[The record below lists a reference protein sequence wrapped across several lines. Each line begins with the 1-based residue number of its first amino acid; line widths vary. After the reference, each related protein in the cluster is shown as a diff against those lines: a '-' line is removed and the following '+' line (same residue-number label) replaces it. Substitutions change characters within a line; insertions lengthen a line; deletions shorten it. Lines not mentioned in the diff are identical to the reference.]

1 MIRTVDILRK
11 KRDGLALSREE
22 IDTFIEGVADGSVP
36 DYQISAFTMAV
47 FFQNMTEEELYHMT
61 MAMVRYGDQLDLS
74 QIRSMP
80 VDKHSTGGVGDKVSL
95 VLGPLVASAGV
106 PVSKMSGRSLGHTG
120 GTIDKL
126 ESIPG
131 FDCELSKEAFVRQL
145 NEIGV
150 GIIAQSGNL
159 APADKRM
166 YAIRDV
172 TATVENTA
180 LIAASVVSKK
190 LASGNRNIVFDVKV
204 GRGAFMKTEPR
215 ALDLARTMVDLVERA
230 GGRAVA
236 VISRMDEP
244 LGREVGNANEVREA
258 IATLNNAGPSDL
270 TGLCLSLGSQ
280 MLVMTGAADSEQQGQ
295 ALLQEKLENGQALE
309 KFRQMVAAQGGDPR
323 VADDPGLLPQP
334 VHSLDVTSDR
344 TGWVNGL
351 DAMRVGQASGI
362 LGAGRR
368 RKEDPV
374 DHSAGITVHKKCG
387 DQVASGDVLCSLF
400 WSGDDVDA
408 QEAADVVREA
418 YTIQETVPQA
428 RPVVLR
434 VVTGSA
440 AAQTGEQT
448 T

>member
-1 MIRTVDILRK
+1 MRTVDILRK
-11 KRDGLALSREE
+11 KRDGLALSQEE
-22 IDTFIEGVADGSVP
+22 IDTFIRGVADGSIP

-61 MAMVRYGDQLDLS
+61 MAMVRNGDQLDLS
-74 QIRSMP
+74 QIRDMP

-95 VLGPLVASAGV
+95 ILGPLVASAGV

-131 FDCELSKEAFVRQL
+131 FNCELSKEAFIRQL
-145 NEIGV
+145 NDIGV

-190 LASGNRNIVFDVKV
+190 LASGNKNIVFDVKV
-204 GRGAFMKTEPR
+204 GKGAFMKTEPR
-215 ALDLARTMVDLVERA
+215 AYDLARTMVDLVERA

-236 VISRMDEP
+236 VISRMDQP
-244 LGREVGNANEVREA
+244 LGLEVGNANEVREA
-258 IATLNNAGPSDL
+258 ILTLKNEGPSDL
-270 TGLCLSLGSQ
+270 TTLCLALGSQ
-280 MLVMTGAADSEQQGQ
+280 MLVMTGAADSEDS
-295 ALLQEKLENGQALE
+295 ARSMLKEKLESGQALE
-309 KFRQMVAAQGGDPR
+309 KFRQMVGAQGGDPR
-323 VADDPGLLPQP
+323 VVDDLTLLPQP
-334 VHSLDVTSDR
+334 KHSLEIR
-344 TGWVNGL
+344 AQHAGWVNGV
-351 DAMRVGQASGI
+351 DAMKVGLASGI

-374 DHSAGITVHKKCG
+374 DHSAGISLLAKSGEQLSEG
-387 DQVASGDVLCSLF
+387 DLLCTLH
-400 WSGDDVDA
+400 WSGDDVDVD
-408 QEAADVVREA
+408 EAADVIRDA
-418 YTIQETVPQA
+418 YQILGTVPQA
-428 RPVVLR
+428 KAIVQR
-434 VVTGSA
+434 VVK
-440 AAQTGEQT
+440 
-448 T
+448 

>member
-1 MIRTVDILRK
+1 MRTVDILRK
-11 KRDGLALSREE
+11 KRDGLALSQEE
-22 IDTFIEGVADGSVP
+22 IDTFIRGVADGSVP

-61 MAMVRYGDQLDLS
+61 MAMVRNGDQLDLS
-74 QIRSMP
+74 QIRDMP

-95 VLGPLVASAGV
+95 ILGPLVASAGV

-131 FDCELSKEAFVRQL
+131 FNCELSKEAFIRQL
-145 NEIGV
+145 NDIGV

-190 LASGNRNIVFDVKV
+190 LASGNKNIVFDVKV
-204 GRGAFMKTEPR
+204 GKGAFMKTEPR
-215 ALDLARTMVDLVERA
+215 AYDLARTMVDLVERA

-236 VISRMDEP
+236 VISRMDQP
-244 LGREVGNANEVREA
+244 LGLEVGNANEVREA
-258 IATLNNAGPSDL
+258 IFTLKNEGPPDL
-270 TGLCLSLGSQ
+270 TSLCLALGSQ
-280 MLVMTGAADSEQQGQ
+280 MLVMTGGAESEDSAQ
-295 ALLQEKLENGQALE
+295 AMLKEKLENGQALA
-309 KFRQMVAAQGGDPR
+309 KFRQMVQAQGGDPR
-323 VADDPGLLPQP
+323 VTDDLTLLPQP
-334 VHSLDVTSDR
+334 KHSLEIRSKDA
-344 TGWVNGL
+344 GWVNGV
-351 DAMRVGQASGI
+351 DAMKVGLASGI

-374 DHSAGITVHKKCG
+374 DHSAGITLQAKSG
-387 DQVASGDVLCSLF
+387 DQLSEGDLLCTLH
-400 WSGDDVDA
+400 WSGNDVDVD
-408 QEAADVVREA
+408 EAAGVIRDA
-418 YTIQETVPQA
+418 YQIQGAVPQA
-428 RPVVLR
+428 KPIVLR
-434 VVTGSA
+434 VVK
-440 AAQTGEQT
+440 
-448 T
+448 